1 MNKQTILGLG
11 LTALLTLSA
20 ATAFAADKKENL
32 PKKTE
37 SEQKTVQ
44 KAPQKAPAK
53 SSKTTTSRGGSDR
66 FVDDNQNGVNDR
78 GERKVR
84 RPPTSETSSTIKA
97 KPPKSRSTS
106 TSESSKSTARQ
117 KPKTP
122 PRRR

>member
-1 MNKQTILGLG
+1 MNRQTIVGLG
-11 LTALLTLSA
+11 LTALLTLSG

-44 KAPQKAPAK
+44 EAPQKAPAK
-53 SSKTTTSRGGSDR
+53 STKTTTSKSGSDR

-84 RPPTSETSSTIKA
+84 RPPTSEPSSTIKT
-97 KPPKSRSTS
+97 KPPKSKPK
-106 TSESSKSTARQ
+106 SESTKSTARQ